1 MQTESKLHT
10 FIVVYIRLTLS
21 KKRFLNT
28 TSSSNNS
35 IINVVSVNKN
45 GKIMTLGIQFWV
57 AADVAKWFFQ
67 SFWFKLS
74 LFVIFKLSDN

>member
-57 AADVAKWFFQ
+57 AANADVAKRFFH
-67 SFWFKLS
+67 SFTFTGS
-74 LFVIFKLSDN
+74 NGLFW